1 MLWIYSAA
9 GYGAG
14 AALESRAGILRH
26 RLEALVA
33 DVSKW
38 VRPVARHSLGPFLA
52 TLKSEDISEGLYLL
66 LQSGAPFWHWIKSL
80 EFL

>member
-1 MLWIYSAA
+1 MLRWLT
-9 GYGAG
+9 GATP
-14 AALESRAGILRH
+14 ESRAGILRQ

-52 TLKSEDISEGLYLL
+52 TLKSEDISEGALPAIYVLCL
-66 LQSGAPFWHWIKSL
+66 PKFQTELDI
-80 EFL
+80 